1 MMRPLLFA
9 ALATAAL
16 VALSGC
22 ATADPGPASAPTV
35 ASADAATT
43 GLLAADTTA
52 AATATV
58 TLPPVGTGFDYQVG
72 GASPVPA
79 GVGIVVRDSTD
90 EPAAGAYGVCYVNGF
105 QTQPGETWPDDLLVQ
120 GDDGP
125 LVDPNWDDES
135 ILDTSTAA
143 KRTAIAARQ
152 ATTVDR
158 CADAG
163 FPAVE
168 FDILDSWY
176 RSAGA
181 LDADD
186 ALALATLLVDHAH
199 SRGLAVA
206 QKNSNDIGAR
216 GRDEAGFDFAIAE
229 ECDRWKE
236 CADYTAVY
244 GPHVLDV
251 EYTDDLR
258 GTADEVCARILAL
271 DPAPRAIVRDRD
283 LVPSSE
289 DGYAYA
295 AC

>member
-1 MMRPLLFA
+1 MRPLLST
-9 ALATAAL
+9 ALVTAAL
-16 VALSGC
+16 VVLSGC
-22 ATADPGPASAPTV
+22 AAADPRPASAP
-35 ASADAATT
+35 AGDAGSAATT
-43 GLLAADTTA
+43 GVLAAERSADI
-52 AATATV
+52 
-58 TLPPVGTGFDYQVG
+58 TLPPVGTGFDYQLG
-72 GASPVPA
+72 GASAVPA
-79 GVGIVVRDSTD
+79 GAGIVVRDSTD

-125 LVDPNWDDES
+125 LIDPNWDDEF

-158 CADAG
+158 CAAAG
-163 FPAVE
+163 FQAVE
-168 FDILDSWY
+168 FDNLDSWY

-181 LDADD
+181 LDEDD

-199 SRGLAVA
+199 GRGLAVA
-206 QKNSNDIGAR
+206 QKNTTDIGAR

-258 GTADEVCARILAL
+258 DTVEGACARILAL

-283 LVPSSE
+283 LVPATE
-289 DGYAYA
+289 DGYAFA

>member
-1 MMRPLLFA
+1 M
-9 ALATAAL
+9 
-16 VALSGC
+16 
-22 ATADPGPASAPTV
+22 
-35 ASADAATT
+35 
-43 GLLAADTTA
+43 
-52 AATATV
+52 
-58 TLPPVGTGFDYQVG
+58 
-72 GASPVPA
+72 PA
-79 GVGIVVRDSTD
+79 GAGIVVRDSTD
-90 EPAAGAYGVCYVNGF
+90 EPAEGAYGICYVNGF
-105 QTQPGETWPDDLLVQ
+105 QTQPGATWPDGLLVQ

-125 LVDPNWDDES
+125 LVDPGWPDEY

-152 ATTVDR
+152 ANTVDL

-163 FPAVE
+163 FRAVE
-168 FDILDSWY
+168 FDNLDSWN
-176 RSAGA
+176 RSQGA

-206 QKNSNDIGAR
+206 QKNTTDIGSR

-229 ECDRWKE
+229 ECDRWDE
-236 CADYTAVY
+236 CAAFTDVY

-258 GTADEVCARILAL
+258 GTAGQVCGRIRAL

-283 LVPSSE
+283 LVPAVE

-295 AC
+295 AG

>member
-1 MMRPLLFA
+1 MRPLLAA

-22 ATADPGPASAPTV
+22 AAAGPSPASAPPGAPAASGVV
-35 ASADAATT
+35 AAE
-43 GLLAADTTA
+43 TTA
-52 AATATV
+52 AVA
-58 TLPPVGTGFDYQVG
+58 LPPVGTGFDYQLG
-72 GASPVPA
+72 GASVVPA
-79 GVGIVVRDSTD
+79 GAGIVVRDSTE

-105 QTQPGETWPDDLLVQ
+105 QTQPGEEWPDDLLVQ

-125 LVDPNWDDES
+125 LVDPGWPDEHL
-135 ILDTSTAA
+135 LDTSTAV
-143 KRTAIAARQ
+143 KREAIAARHA
-152 ATTVDR
+152 ATIDG

-163 FPAVE
+163 FRAVE
-168 FDILDSWY
+168 LDNLDSWV

-199 SRGLAVA
+199 GRGLAVA
-206 QKNSNDIGAR
+206 QKNTTDLGSR

-229 ECDRWKE
+229 ECDRWDE
-236 CADYTAVY
+236 CAAFTDVY
-244 GPHVLDV
+244 GSHVLDV

-258 GTADEVCARILAL
+258 GTAEEACERIREL
-271 DPAPRAIVRDRD
+271 DPAPAAIVRDRD
-283 LVPSSE
+283 LVPAGE

>member
-1 MMRPLLFA
+1 MRPLLAA

-22 ATADPGPASAPTV
+22 ASADPRPGSALTGTGAGVVAADASATV
-35 ASADAATT
+35 A
-43 GLLAADTTA
+43 LLPT
-52 AATATV
+52 
-58 TLPPVGTGFDYQVG
+58 GTGFDYQLG

-90 EPAAGAYGVCYVNGF
+90 EPAADAYGVCYVNGF
-105 QTQPGETWPDDLLVQ
+105 QTQPGEAWPDDLVVQ

-125 LVDPNWDDES
+125 LVDPGWPDES
-135 ILDTSTAA
+135 LLDTSTAA
-143 KRTAIAARQ
+143 KRTAVAARQ
-152 ATTVDR
+152 AATIDR

-163 FPAVE
+163 YRAVE
-168 FDILDSWY
+168 LDNLDSWT
-176 RSAGA
+176 RSQGA

-186 ALALATLLVDHAH
+186 ALALAALLVDHAH
-199 SRGLAVA
+199 DRGLAVA
-206 QKNSNDIGAR
+206 QKNTTDIGSR

-229 ECDRWKE
+229 ECDRWSE
-236 CADYTAVY
+236 CAAYTEVY

-251 EYTDDLR
+251 EYADDLLD
-258 GTADEVCARILAL
+258 TAEGACARILAS
-271 DPAPRAIVRDRD
+271 DPAPRAVVRDRD
-283 LVPSSE
+283 LVPAGE

>member
-1 MMRPLLFA
+1 MRPLLSA

-16 VALSGC
+16 VVLSGC
-22 ATADPGPASAPTV
+22 ATADPRPGS
-35 ASADAATT
+35 AATGAAGSAEAT
-43 GLLAADTTA
+43 GVLAADTTA
-52 AATATV
+52 AV
-58 TLPPVGTGFDYQVG
+58 TLPPVGTGFDYQLG

-79 GVGIVVRDSTD
+79 RAGIVVRDSTD
-90 EPAAGAYGVCYVNGF
+90 EPAADAYGICYVNGF

-125 LVDPNWDDES
+125 LVDPNWDDEY
-135 ILDTSTAA
+135 ILDTSTAQ

-152 ATTVDR
+152 ATAVDR

-163 FPAVE
+163 FQAVE
-168 FDILDSWY
+168 FDNLDSWY

-199 SRGLAVA
+199 DRGLAVA
-206 QKNSNDIGAR
+206 QKNTTDIGSR

-229 ECDRWKE
+229 ECDRWSE

-251 EYTDDLR
+251 EYTDDLLD
-258 GTADEVCARILAL
+258 TAEEACARILAL
-271 DPAPRAIVRDRD
+271 EPAPRAIVRDRD
-283 LVPSSE
+283 LVPASE
-289 DGYAYA
+289 DAYAYA

>member
-1 MMRPLLFA
+1 MRPLLSA
-9 ALATAAL
+9 ALVTAAL

-22 ATADPGPASAPTV
+22 ASAAPRAGSAASGGGPG
-35 ASADAATT
+35 
-43 GLLAADTTA
+43 A
-52 AATATV
+52 AAASGVLASDARAAV
-58 TLPPVGTGFDYQVG
+58 TLPPVGTGFDYQLG
-72 GASPVPA
+72 GASAVPA

-125 LVDPNWDDES
+125 LVDPDWDDEFV
-135 ILDTSTAA
+135 LDTSTAP
-143 KRTAIAARQ
+143 KRAAIAARQ
-152 ATTVDR
+152 AATVDR

-163 FPAVE
+163 FQAVE
-168 FDILDSWY
+168 FDNLDSWN
-176 RSAGA
+176 RSEGA

-186 ALALATLLVDHAH
+186 ALALATLLVDHGH
-199 SRGLAVA
+199 GRGLAVA
-206 QKNSNDIGAR
+206 QKNTTDIGSR

-229 ECDRWKE
+229 ECDRWSE

-251 EYTDDLR
+251 EYADDLLE
-258 GTADEVCARILAL
+258 TTEVACARILAL

-283 LVPSSE
+283 LVPASG

>member
-1 MMRPLLFA
+1 MRPLLSA
-9 ALATAAL
+9 ALVTAAL
-16 VALSGC
+16 VTLSGC
-22 ATADPGPASAPTV
+22 AAADPRSASAP
-35 ASADAATT
+35 ASSADSPATT
-43 GLLAADTTA
+43 GVLAAETTA
-52 AATATV
+52 EV
-58 TLPPVGTGFDYQVG
+58 TLPPVGTGFDYQLG

-79 GVGIVVRDSTD
+79 GAGIVVRDSTD
-90 EPAAGAYGVCYVNGF
+90 EPAPGTYGVCYVNGF

-125 LVDPNWDDES
+125 LVDPNWDDEY

-152 ATTVDR
+152 ATAVDR

-163 FPAVE
+163 FQAVE
-168 FDILDSWY
+168 FDNLDSWY

-199 SRGLAVA
+199 GRGLAVA
-206 QKNSNDIGAR
+206 QKNTTDIGSR
-216 GRDEAGFDFAIAE
+216 GRDVAGFDFAIAE
-229 ECDRWKE
+229 ECDRWSE

-251 EYTDDLR
+251 EYTDDLLD
-258 GTADEVCARILAL
+258 TAEEACERILAL

-283 LVPSSE
+283 LVPASE

>member
-1 MMRPLLFA
+1 MRPVLSA
-9 ALATAAL
+9 ALVTVAL
-16 VALSGC
+16 VALAGC
-22 ATADPGPASAPTV
+22 AAVDLQAGSATE
-35 ASADAATT
+35 AGSSDAAAAS
-43 GLLAADTTA
+43 GVLASGATA
-52 AATATV
+52 AV
-58 TLPPVGTGFDYQVG
+58 TLPPVGTGFDYQLG
-72 GASPVPA
+72 GASAVPA

-125 LVDPNWDDES
+125 LVDPDWDDES
-135 ILDTSTAA
+135 LLDTSTAA
-143 KRTAIAARQ
+143 KRAAIAARQ

-158 CADAG
+158 CAEAG
-163 FPAVE
+163 YQAVE
-168 FDILDSWY
+168 LDNLDSWT
-176 RSAGA
+176 RSEGA

-199 SRGLAVA
+199 GRGLAVA
-206 QKNSNDIGAR
+206 QKNATDIGSR

-229 ECDRWKE
+229 ECDRWSE
-236 CADYTAVY
+236 CADHTAVY

-251 EYTDDLR
+251 EYADDLLD
-258 GTADEVCARILAL
+258 TAEGACARIRAL
-271 DPAPRAIVRDRD
+271 DPAPHAIVRDRD
-283 LVPSSE
+283 LVPAGQ

>member
-1 MMRPLLFA
+1 MRPLLTA

-22 ATADPGPASAPTV
+22 ASADPRPGSAP
-35 ASADAATT
+35 AGAEGS
-43 GLLAADTTA
+43 A
-52 AATATV
+52 AATGVLAAETTADI
-58 TLPPVGTGFDYQVG
+58 TLPPIGTGFDYQLG

-79 GVGIVVRDSTD
+79 GVGIVVRDSTA

-168 FDILDSWY
+168 FDNLDSWY

-206 QKNSNDIGAR
+206 QNTPRTSGPAVATRPASTSRSPRRATAGRSAPTTRRSTGRTCSTWSTPTTCAARPTRCAR
-216 GRDEAGFDFAIAE
+216 GSW
-229 ECDRWKE
+229 RWI
-236 CADYTAVY
+236 
-244 GPHVLDV
+244 P
-251 EYTDDLR
+251 R
-258 GTADEVCARILAL
+258 
-271 DPAPRAIVRDRD
+271 PAP
-283 LVPSSE
+283 
-289 DGYAYA
+289 
-295 AC
+295 